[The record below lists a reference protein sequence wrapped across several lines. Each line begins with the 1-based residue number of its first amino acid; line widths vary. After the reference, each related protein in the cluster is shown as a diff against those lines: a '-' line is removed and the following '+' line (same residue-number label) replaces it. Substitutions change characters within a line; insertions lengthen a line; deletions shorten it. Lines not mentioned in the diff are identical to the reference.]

1 MKMHRPALVLAAA
14 AAAAALAT
22 GCATRQSQMGAG
34 PAVVSTATTTTAQAA
49 PVAAAPRLAAA
60 DQAFVAVAA
69 GAGMYEVEAA
79 RLALT
84 RATDAKVRG
93 YAQMLVDHHTA
104 NNSELMAL
112 VSTKGHRIAPGLP
125 TALQQKVQTLSSLRG
140 ADFDREF
147 IRTTGVQDHAAAV
160 AAFENGQRT
169 VADASLRAYIDK
181 TLPVLRSHLQHA
193 QDIAGR
199 MAG

>member
-1 MKMHRPALVLAAA
+1 MKMTRPVLVLAV
-14 AAAAALAT
+14 AAAALAT
-22 GCATRQSQMGAG
+22 GCASRQVVLGAG
-34 PAVVSTATTTTAQAA
+34 PAVVSTTTTAQVAPAA
-49 PVAAAPRLAAA
+49 VSQGRLSAG

-84 RATDAKVRG
+84 RAADPRVRG

-104 NNSELMAL
+104 NNNELMTLAG
-112 VSTKGHRIAPGLP
+112 TKGHRIVPGLP
-125 TALQQKVQTLSSLRG
+125 AVLRQKVQTLNSLQG

-160 AAFENGQRT
+160 KAFEDGQRT
-169 VADASLRAYIDK
+169 VADAALRAYVDK

>member
-1 MKMHRPALVLAAA
+1 MKMTRPVLVLAL
-14 AAAAALAT
+14 AAAALAS
-22 GCATRQSQMGAG
+22 GCATRQATLGAG
-34 PAVVSTATTTTAQAA
+34 PAVVATTTTRTAPAAVAA
-49 PVAAAPRLAAA
+49 PGRLAAA
-60 DQAFVAVAA
+60 DQSFVAVAA

-84 RATDAKVRG
+84 RASNAQVRG

-104 NNSELMAL
+104 NNNELMSL
-112 VSTKGHRIAPGLP
+112 VGTKGHRIAPGLP
-125 TALQQKVQTLSSLRG
+125 APLQQKVQALSGLQG
-140 ADFDREF
+140 AAFDREF

-160 AAFENGQRT
+160 KAFEDGQRT
-169 VADASLRAYIDK
+169 VADAALRGYIDK
-181 TLPVLRSHLQHA
+181 TLPVLRSHLQQA